1 MRPSEIA
8 TLAAAAASLSGLT
21 VLGVLVTF
29 RRAMRHLRDIRT
41 VIMGEP
47 ERLAA
52 GVVIPAVPSL
62 GSRVQEAVT
71 ATQTTRAEVARVAE
85 QQTQTLVLLRE
96 HRRQPASV
104 AHGTGA

>member
-8 TLAAAAASLSGLT
+8 TMAAASASLSGVT
-21 VLGVLVTF
+21 MLGVLVGF

-41 VIMGEP
+41 VIIGQP
-47 ERLAA
+47 ERVAA

-62 GSRVQEAVT
+62 GTRVQEAVT
-71 ATQTTRAEVARVAE
+71 ATQTTREEVSRVAE
-85 QQTQTLVLLRE
+85 QQTRTLVLLQE